1 MKSFLFMFVACTAVF
16 AFAQAE
22 PGAFAPLDETSAEVD
37 MSEDAASKVQEFLD
51 EKGWTEGDNAKADG
65 STFIVSVGYGTIAA
79 PPSHP
84 SYNASRPRAFAKAML
99 DAKAQMARYLEQTL
113 AVAVESSY
121 AEQGASGD
129 PTPQEQMAAALN
141 AMPDD
146 SLIGKGKRYLHAKMD
161 SLLSKEG
168 VDTSAQREKA
178 QADYAAA
185 AAKAK
190 QLAATETFK
199 RAIGATATTYISGL
213 QAFYT
218 IEAQSKGDNGE
229 IGVVCIWSPALAETA
244 ASLMN
249 GKVPTSLRKG
259 KKSIREQL
267 PSDTKVLLSTFGVQQ
282 KIDENGQL
290 VLVSYAQ
297 NAARTSNKR
306 AERAAYSKA
315 QLDASAQIRAFAGEA
330 VTTNEAMSEAEQSL
344 DYDIE
349 GQLPD
354 YRDESA
360 YNQYQQSVAKALPI
374 NGIKV
379 VKRWS
384 AKHPVSGNTVY
395 GVICTWSP
403 AGAAFARQVK
413 SSVEASAKVGA
424 EGRRT
429 IGSSDTAIVGRGGVT
444 SAKKVNKEAENKTL
458 LNSGDEGDED
468 AF

>member
-1 MKSFLFMFVACTAVF
+1 MKTPLLFAALCAATFVL
-16 AFAQAE
+16 AQAE
-22 PGAFAPLDETSAEVD
+22 PGAFAPIDETSAEVD
-37 MSEDAASKVQEFLD
+37 MEEDATSKVQEFLD
-51 EKGWTEGDNAKADG
+51 AKGWTEGDNAKPDG

-113 AVAVESSY
+113 SVAVEMSY

-129 PTPQEQMAAALN
+129 PTPQEAMAAALN

-146 SLIGKGKRYLHAKMD
+146 SLVGKGKRYLHAKMD
-161 SLLSKEG
+161 NLLSKEG

-199 RAIGATATTYISGL
+199 RAIGATATTYVAGL

-218 IEAQSKGDNGE
+218 VEAQGKGENGE
-229 IGVVCIWSPALAETA
+229 IGVVCVWSPALAETA
-244 ASLMN
+244 AALTN
-249 GKVPTSLRKG
+249 GKVPTALRKG
-259 KKSIREQL
+259 KKSIREQI
-267 PSDTKVLLSTFGVQQ
+267 PTDTKVLLSTFGVQQ

-297 NAARTSNKR
+297 NAARTANKR

-315 QLDASAQIRAFAGEA
+315 QLDASAQIRSFAGEA
-330 VTTNEAMSEAEQSL
+330 VTTNQAMSEAEESL
-344 DYDIE
+344 DYNLE

-360 YNQYQQSVAKALPI
+360 YNEYQQSVAKALPI

-384 AKHPVSGNTVY
+384 AKHPVSGQTVY
-395 GVICTWSP
+395 GVVCSWSP
-403 AGAAFARQVK
+403 AGAALARQVK
-413 SSVEASAKVGA
+413 STVEASAKAGA
-424 EGRRT
+424 EGKRS
-429 IGSSDTAIVGRGGVT
+429 IGTPAAAGQGGGASSA
-444 SAKKVNKEAENKTL
+444 AKVNKEAENRSL

>member
-1 MKSFLFMFVACTAVF
+1 MKTFFATLAVCTAVF

-22 PGAFAPLDETSAEVD
+22 PGSYAPIDETSAEIDVE
-37 MSEDAASKVQEFLD
+37 EDATAKIQAFLD
-51 EKGWTEGDNAKADG
+51 GKAWTEGDNAKADG
-65 STFIVSVGYGTIAA
+65 SVFIVSVGYGTIAA

-84 SYNASRPRAFAKAML
+84 SYNASRSRAFAKAML
-99 DAKAQMARYLEQTL
+99 DAKAQMARYLEQSL
-113 AVAVESSY
+113 SVAVEMSY
-121 AEQGASGD
+121 AEQGVSGD

-161 SLLSKEG
+161 TLLSKEG
-168 VDTSAQREKA
+168 VDVAAQREKA
-178 QADYAAA
+178 QADYDAA

-190 QLAATETFK
+190 QVASTETFK
-199 RAIGATATTYISGL
+199 RAIGSTATAYVSGL

-218 IEAQSKGDNGE
+218 VEAQGKGENGE
-229 IGVVCIWSPALAETA
+229 IGVVCVWSPALAETA
-244 ASLMN
+244 AAMTN
-249 GKVPTSLRKG
+249 GQMPTALRKG
-259 KKSIREQL
+259 KKPIREQL
-267 PSDTKVLLSTFGVQQ
+267 PADTKVLLSTFGVQQ

-297 NAARTSNKR
+297 NAARTANKR

-330 VTTNEAMSEAEQSL
+330 VTTNQAMAEAEESL
-344 DYDIE
+344 DYDLE

-360 YNQYQQSVAKALPI
+360 YNEYQQSVAKALPI

-384 AKHPVSGNTVY
+384 AKHPVSGQMVY
-395 GVICTWSP
+395 GVVCAWSP
-403 AGAAFARQVK
+403 AGAALAREQK
-413 SSVEASAKVGA
+413 AAIEASAKGAA

-429 IGSSDTAIVGRGGVT
+429 IGA
-444 SAKKVNKEAENKTL
+444 SAMKAAPVSAAKANKEAEGRSL

>member
-1 MKSFLFMFVACTAVF
+1 MKTFFATLAVCTAVF

-22 PGAFAPLDETSAEVD
+22 PGSYAPIDETSAEIDVE
-37 MSEDAASKVQEFLD
+37 EDATAKIQAFLD
-51 EKGWTEGDNAKADG
+51 GKAWTEGDNAKADG
-65 STFIVSVGYGTIAA
+65 SVFIVSVGYGTIAA

-84 SYNASRPRAFAKAML
+84 SYNASRSRAFAKAML
-99 DAKAQMARYLEQTL
+99 DAKAQMARYLEQSL
-113 AVAVESSY
+113 SVAVEMSY
-121 AEQGASGD
+121 AEQGVSGD

-161 SLLSKEG
+161 ALLSKEG
-168 VDTSAQREKA
+168 VDVAAQREKA
-178 QADYAAA
+178 QADYDAA

-190 QLAATETFK
+190 QVASTETFK
-199 RAIGATATTYISGL
+199 RAIGSTAIAYVSGL

-218 IEAQSKGDNGE
+218 VEAQGKGENGE
-229 IGVVCIWSPALAETA
+229 IGVVCVWSPALAETA
-244 ASLMN
+244 AAMTN
-249 GKVPTSLRKG
+249 GQMPTALRKG
-259 KKSIREQL
+259 KKPIREQL
-267 PSDTKVLLSTFGVQQ
+267 PADTKVLLSTFGVQQ

-297 NAARTSNKR
+297 NAARTANKR

-315 QLDASAQIRAFAGEA
+315 QLDASAQIRTFAGEA
-330 VTTNEAMSEAEQSL
+330 VTTNQAMSEAEESL
-344 DYDIE
+344 DYNLE

-360 YNQYQQSVAKALPI
+360 YNEYQQSVAKALPI

-384 AKHPVSGNTVY
+384 AKHPVSGQMVY
-395 GVICTWSP
+395 GVVCAWSP
-403 AGAAFARQVK
+403 AGAALAREQK
-413 SSVEASAKVGA
+413 AAIEASAKGAA

-429 IGSSDTAIVGRGGVT
+429 IGA
-444 SAKKVNKEAENKTL
+444 SATKAAPVSAAKANKEAEGRSL

>member
-1 MKSFLFMFVACTAVF
+1 MKTFFATLAVCTAVF

-22 PGAFAPLDETSAEVD
+22 PGSYAPIDETSAEIDVE
-37 MSEDAASKVQEFLD
+37 EDATAKIQAFLD
-51 EKGWTEGDNAKADG
+51 GKAWTEGDNAKADG
-65 STFIVSVGYGTIAA
+65 SVFIVSVGYGTIAA

-84 SYNASRPRAFAKAML
+84 SYNASRSRAFAKAML

-113 AVAVESSY
+113 SVAVEMSY

-129 PTPQEQMAAALN
+129 PTPQEKMAAALN

-146 SLIGKGKRYLHAKMD
+146 SLIGKGKRYLHAKLD
-161 SLLSKEG
+161 NLLSEEG
-168 VDTSAQREKA
+168 VDVAAQREKA
-178 QADYAAA
+178 QADYDAA

-199 RAIGATATTYISGL
+199 RAIGSTATAYVSGL

-218 IEAQSKGDNGE
+218 VEAQGKGENGE
-229 IGVVCIWSPALAETA
+229 IGVVCVWSPALAETA
-244 ASLMN
+244 AAMTN
-249 GKVPTSLRKG
+249 GKVPTTLRKG
-259 KKSIREQL
+259 KKPIREQI
-267 PSDTKVLLSTFGVQQ
+267 PTDTNVLLSTFGVQQ

-297 NAARTSNKR
+297 NAARTANKR

-315 QLDASAQIRAFAGEA
+315 QLDASAQIRSFAGEA
-330 VTTNEAMSEAEQSL
+330 VTTNQAMSEAEESL
-344 DYDIE
+344 DYNLE

-360 YNQYQQSVAKALPI
+360 YNEYQQSVAKALPI

-384 AKHPVSGNTVY
+384 AKHPVSGQTVY
-395 GVICTWSP
+395 GVVCAWSP
-403 AGAAFARQVK
+403 AGAALAREQK
-413 SSVEASAKVGA
+413 ATIEASAKDAA
-424 EGRRT
+424 EGKRS
-429 IGSSDTAIVGRGGVT
+429 IGLPATKA
-444 SAKKVNKEAENKTL
+444 APAPAAKVNKEAEGRSL